1 MSRGVKAEIIGL
13 VVHAIDRFAGWKTKA
28 GVRKQTGM
36 PITEQPST

>member
-13 VVHAIDRFAGWKTKA
+13 VHAIDRFAGWKTKA